1 MIEIKVKGRDEPV
14 YFPDGTSEADII
26 AALKTLEPPKGMVE
40 KTVDWF
46 KGGQREDFIP
56 TAFNAKLGLPADKS
70 RKMVALLSTTAS
82 DDRLEMGIKKILPN
96 ATFDKDQYGNLV
108 VTAPVFRDGKETGQF
123 NRFYP
128 NPAGLDATDAMIG
141 AGAVATATG
150 IGKALKTIGLPTSGL
165 LGGATIG
172 TTEAGLV
179 EGASSALTGDQ
190 YKYSDLLYGAGGGAL
205 GAKAGELL
213 QYVGKAFKKS
223 PQSVMGSDGKLNPQI
238 EAMLIKAGIDPD
250 GVTKELAIAMK
261 AQVDANIDPKEA
273 ARIAEA
279 SSLPVD
285 IPLSK
290 GQITGSKGNQ
300 LFEDSALSG
309 GAGSLA
315 EAVMTGQREKQRQ
328 AILANIP
335 KIQEKIAGNN
345 PVLAS
350 AGLGGE
356 AAQDALVKL
365 KTKAS
370 NKADDLYTAARET
383 GNADLGLVRGDF
395 GDALR
400 GGIRKEFNLSTTPM
414 TNSILDD
421 IDDVLAQ
428 GGDIKQ
434 LFAIRTQFNN
444 ISDRVD
450 KKAGQ
455 KARDLFDQKLL
466 EYADEALIS
475 GDQNAVAAWNKAIS
489 NYSEFKSVWDSKGG
503 ILKSLTE
510 TGGRDGDM
518 VLTVAP
524 EAAANYILGVSNSK
538 LMKPSNI
545 ARDLLT
551 LKKRLPRAN
560 WNGIKQEAFLNLVGK
575 AEKATPD
582 GNTFSGM
589 NFLKNWEAMKK
600 NEKAI
605 KALFEPD
612 EMKLITQFANVT
624 ARATGSAV
632 NSSNSAASVSGL
644 IQKLAIVLASK
655 GLTQTV
661 LAAPI
666 IKGGTEAI
674 SAGRAVK
681 SMNFAGN
688 KNPPNVT
695 GSGVGGV
702 VVPTDESR
710 NLIEEKKRQAMG
722 FFGRG
727 Y

>member
-1 MIEIKVKGRDEPV
+1 MIEIKVKGRNEPV

-223 PQSVMGSDGKLNPQI
+223 PQSVIGSDGKLNPQI

-285 IPLSK
+285 IPLTK
-290 GQITGSKGNQ
+290 G
-300 LFEDSALSG
+300 
-309 GAGSLA
+309 
-315 EAVMTGQREKQRQ
+315 
-328 AILANIP
+328 
-335 KIQEKIAGNN
+335 
-345 PVLAS
+345 
-350 AGLGGE
+350 
-356 AAQDALVKL
+356 QDALVKL

-370 NKADDLYTAARET
+370 DRADDLYTAARET

-400 GGIRKEFNLSTTPM
+400 GGVRKDFNLATTPM
-414 TNSILDD
+414 TNAILDSV
-421 IDDVLAQ
+421 DDVLAQ

-434 LFAIRTQFNN
+434 LFAIRSTFNN
-444 ISDRVD
+444 ISDPVD
-450 KKAGQ
+450 KKAG
-455 KARDLFDQKLL
+455 KIARDLFDQKLL
-466 EYADEALIS
+466 EYADEALIA

-589 NFLKNWEAMKK
+589 SFLKNWEAMKN